1 MTASLRE
8 LLERGATDTPGT
20 VIVTGP
26 GQHLTWRD
34 LQVAARRIAAALAR
48 DGVKPQDRVV
58 FAGKNDPAY
67 FGYLFGCALA
77 GAVPVPLNW
86 RLSAAELTA
95 MIEDSGAEVVFT
107 DEAAAP
113 AIEQAEAKLPQLHTV
128 VALGQQTEH
137 DRWPSLAA
145 WQDAGQAGPDGPDV
159 PAGPAEPAQPAGPAP
174 AAGPAQPADPG
185 VTSAPD
191 DIAFQ
196 LYTSG
201 TTGPPKGA
209 MFTGGGNLRVLLDD
223 ISVAWGFTPG
233 DVSLVC
239 MPLFHMGGLAW
250 ALAGMARGARQVIVR
265 DFAPGPVLDTM
276 AAENVTM
283 AFCVPTM
290 LSALSATTGAA
301 RPRSLRQMVYS
312 GAPISPTGLQQAQ
325 AALACDFVQIYGLT
339 EATGAFAQLS
349 AAEHADA
356 AHPEWL
362 RSAGRPYPWVEV
374 RAVSPQT
381 GQDVPT
387 GQIGEIWT
395 RSAQNLAGYWHQPEQ
410 TAAALTQDGWL
421 RTGDLG
427 YLDDQERIY
436 LVDRAKDMIIT
447 GGENV
452 YPAEVEKVLAAHPA
466 LAEAA
471 VIGVP
476 DDRWGETVKAVVVGR
491 PGQPVDPAGVIAFC
505 RAQLARF
512 KCPTSVD
519 VVDGLPHTATGKV
532 VKPVLRER
540 YWQGHDRRIH

>member
-8 LLERGATDTPGT
+8 LLERGAADHPET
-20 VIVTGP
+20 VIVSGA
-26 GQHLTWRD
+26 GQNLTWRD
-34 LQVAARRIAAALAR
+34 LHRQARRTAAALTR
-48 DGVKPQDRVV
+48 DGVKTQDRVV
-58 FAGKNDPAY
+58 FVGKNDPAY

-95 MIEDSGAEVVFT
+95 MIKDSGAQVAFT
-107 DEAAAP
+107 DQAGASAL
-113 AIEQAEAKLPQLHTV
+113 EQAQAELPLLTTV
-128 VALGQQTEH
+128 VAVHDQQPG
-137 DRWPSLAA
+137 RWPTLAA
-145 WQDAGQAGPDGPDV
+145 WQD
-159 PAGPAEPAQPAGPAP
+159 PAGHDPGAP
-174 AAGPAQPADPG
+174 A
-185 VTSAPD
+185 APD

-209 MFTGGGNLRVLLDD
+209 MFTNGSNLRVLLDD

-265 DFAPGPVLDTM
+265 DFAPGPVLATM
-276 AAENVTM
+276 AAEHVTM

-290 LSALSATTGAA
+290 LSALSAAA
-301 RPRSLRQMVYS
+301 RDPRPEGLRQMVYS
-312 GAPISPTGLQQAQ
+312 GAPISPTGLQSARQA
-325 AALACDFVQIYGLT
+325 LGCDFVQIYGLT

-349 AAEHADA
+349 AAEHADPG
-356 AHPEWL
+356 HPEWL
-362 RSAGRPYPWVEV
+362 RSAGSPYPWVEV
-374 RAVSPQT
+374 RAIDPQT
-381 GQDVPT
+381 SQDVAA

-395 RSAQNLAGYWHQPEQ
+395 RSAQNMAGYWHQPEQ
-410 TAAALTQDGWL
+410 TAAALTDDGWL

-427 YLDDQERIY
+427 YLDTGQRIY

-476 DDRWGETVKAVVVGR
+476 DDRWGETVKAIVVGR
-491 PGQPVDPAGVIAFC
+491 PGHSPDAAEVIAFC
-505 RAQLARF
+505 RDQLARF

-519 VVDGLPHTATGKV
+519 VVDALPHTATGKV
-532 VKPVLRER
+532 VKPMLRER

>member
-8 LLERGATDTPGT
+8 LLERGVAAAPDT
-20 VIVTGP
+20 VIVGGA

-34 LQVAARRIAAALAR
+34 LQTEARRTAAALTR
-48 DGVKPQDRVV
+48 DGVKAQDRVV
-58 FAGKNDPAY
+58 FVGKNDPSY

-95 MIEDSGAEVVFT
+95 MIRDSGAQVAFT
-107 DEAAAP
+107 DNAGAP
-113 AIEQAEAKLPQLHTV
+113 AIEQAETELPQLGTV
-128 VALGQQTEH
+128 VALEPS
-137 DRWPSLAA
+137 DRWPTLAT
-145 WQDAGQAGPDGPDV
+145 WQDPTGQDPTGQDPG
-159 PAGPAEPAQPAGPAP
+159 AP
-174 AAGPAQPADPG
+174 A
-185 VTSAPD
+185 APD

-209 MFTGGGNLRVLLDD
+209 MFTNGSNLRVLLDD
-223 ISVAWGFTPG
+223 ISVAWGFTPD

-250 ALAGMARGARQVIVR
+250 ALAGMARGARQVIIG
-265 DFAPGPVLDTM
+265 DFAPGPVLATM
-276 AAENVTM
+276 TAEHVTM

-290 LSALSATTGAA
+290 LSALSAAPLVPGQ
-301 RPRSLRQMVYS
+301 PRTLRQLVYS
-312 GAPISPTGLQQAQ
+312 GAPISPTGLHQAQ
-325 AALACDFVQIYGLT
+325 AALTCDFVQIYGLT

-349 AAEHADA
+349 AAEHADFR
-356 AHPEWL
+356 HPEWL
-362 RSAGRPYPWVEV
+362 RSAGSPYPWVEV
-374 RAVSPQT
+374 RATDPQT
-381 GQDVPT
+381 GQDVPA
-387 GQIGEIWT
+387 GQVGEIWT
-395 RSAQNLAGYWHQPEQ
+395 RSEQNMAGYWHQPEQ
-410 TAAALTQDGWL
+410 TAAALTEDGWL

-427 YLDDQERIY
+427 YLDDQQRIY

-476 DDRWGETVKAVVVGR
+476 DDRWGETVKAVVVAR
-491 PGQPVDPAGVIAFC
+491 PGATVDDADVIAFC
-505 RAQLARF
+505 RGQLARF

-519 VVDGLPHTATGKV
+519 VVDALPHTATGKV

>member
-1 MTASLRE
+1 MTASLRA
-8 LLERGATDTPGT
+8 LLERGATDRPDT
-20 VIVTGP
+20 VVVSGA

-34 LQVAARRIAAALAR
+34 LHAEARRTAAALTR
-48 DGVKPQDRVV
+48 DGVKAQDRVV
-58 FAGKNDPAY
+58 FVGKNDPSY

-95 MIEDSGAEVVFT
+95 MINDSGAQVAFT
-107 DEAAAP
+107 DEAGAP
-113 AIEQAEAKLPQLHTV
+113 AVEQAEAELPQLSTV
-128 VALGQQTEH
+128 VALHDQ
-137 DRWPSLAA
+137 DRWPSLTA
-145 WQDAGQAGPDGPDV
+145 WQD
-159 PAGPAEPAQPAGPAP
+159 PAGH
-174 AAGPAQPADPG
+174 DPG
-185 VTSAPD
+185 VPAAPD

-209 MFTGGGNLRVLLDD
+209 MFTNGSNLRVLLDD
-223 ISVAWGFTPG
+223 ISVAWGFTPD

-250 ALAGMARGARQVIVR
+250 ALAGLARGARQVIVR

-276 AAENVTM
+276 AAEEVTM

-290 LSALSATTGAA
+290 LNALSAAA
-301 RPRSLRQMVYS
+301 PGTRPLKLRQMVYS
-312 GAPISPTGLQQAQ
+312 GAPISPTVLRQAQ

-349 AAEHADA
+349 AAEHADPG
-356 AHPEWL
+356 HPEWL

-374 RAVSPQT
+374 QVIDPQT

-387 GQIGEIWT
+387 GQVGEIWT
-395 RSAQNLAGYWHQPEQ
+395 RSAQNMAGYWHQPEQ
-410 TAAALTQDGWL
+410 TAATLTPDGWL

-427 YLDDQERIY
+427 YLDDQQRIY

-466 LAEAA
+466 LAETA

-476 DDRWGETVKAVVVGR
+476 DDRWGETVKALVVAR
-491 PGQPVDPAGVIAFC
+491 PGAPVDPAGVIAFC
-505 RAQLARF
+505 RGQLARF
-512 KCPTSVD
+512 QCPTSVD
-519 VVDGLPHTATGKV
+519 VVDALPHTATGKV

-540 YWQGHDRRIH
+540 YWQGYDRRIH

>member
-1 MTASLRE
+1 VTGSLRE
-8 LLERGATDTPGT
+8 LLERGAATSPDT
-20 VIVTGP
+20 VVVSAA
-26 GQHLTWRD
+26 GQDVTWRA
-34 LQVAARRIAAALAR
+34 LQADARSIAAALVR
-48 DGVKPQDRVV
+48 DGVKAQDRVV
-58 FAGKNDPAY
+58 FVGKNDPSY

-95 MIEDSGAEVVFT
+95 MISDSGAGVVFT
-107 DEAAAP
+107 DEAGAP
-113 AIEQAEAKLPQLHTV
+113 AVEQAEAELPGVRTV
-128 VALGQQTEH
+128 VAVRDHG
-137 DRWPSLAA
+137 RWPSLAR
-145 WQDAGQAGPDGPDV
+145 WRDLDG
-159 PAGPAEPAQPAGPAP
+159 G
-174 AAGPAQPADPG
+174 DPG
-185 VTSAPD
+185 VPVHPG

-209 MFTGGGNLRVLLDD
+209 MFANGTNLRVLVDD
-223 ISVAWGFTPG
+223 ISVAWGFTQD

-250 ALAGMARGARQVIVR
+250 ALAGMARNARQVVVR
-265 DFAPGPVLDTM
+265 DFAPGPVLATM
-276 AAENVTM
+276 AAEGVTM
-283 AFCVPTM
+283 AFCVPAM
-290 LSALSATTGAA
+290 LSALSAASGPATTSQ
-301 RPRSLRQMVYS
+301 PHPLRQMVYS
-312 GAPISPTGLQQAQ
+312 GAPISPTGLRTAQ
-325 AALACDFVQIYGLT
+325 EALSCDFVQIYGLT

-349 AAEHADA
+349 AAEHTDPG
-356 AHPEWL
+356 HPEWL

-381 GQDVPT
+381 GHDVPT
-387 GQIGEIWT
+387 GQVGEIWT
-395 RSAQNLAGYWHQPEQ
+395 RSAQNMAGYWHEPGQ
-410 TAAALTQDGWL
+410 TAAALTPDGWL

-427 YLDDQERIY
+427 YLDHEQRIY

-452 YPAEVEKVLAAHPA
+452 YPAEVEKVLAGHPA

-476 DDRWGETVKAVVVGR
+476 DDRWGETVKAVVVAR
-491 PGQPVDPAGVIAFC
+491 PDHAVDAAEVIAFC
-505 RAQLARF
+505 RSQLARF

-519 VVDGLPHTATGKV
+519 VVDALPRTATGKV

>member
-1 MTASLRE
+1 MTGSLRE
-8 LLERGATDTPGT
+8 LLERGAASSPDTVVVSGA
-20 VIVTGP
+20 GP
-26 GQHLTWRD
+26 DLTWRT
-34 LQVAARRIAAALAR
+34 LQADARRIAAALVR

-58 FAGKNDPAY
+58 LVAKNDPSY

-95 MIEDSGAEVVFT
+95 MIGDSGAGIVFT
-107 DEAAAP
+107 DEAGTP
-113 AIEQAEAKLPQLHTV
+113 AVEQAEAELPGVRTV
-128 VALGQQTEH
+128 VALNDHG
-137 DRWPSLAA
+137 RWPSLAH
-145 WQDAGQAGPDGPDV
+145 WQDPVGD
-159 PAGPAEPAQPAGPAP
+159 
-174 AAGPAQPADPG
+174 DPG
-185 VTSAPD
+185 IPANPG

-209 MFTGGGNLRVLLDD
+209 MFANGTNLRVLVDD
-223 ISVAWGFTPG
+223 ISVAWGFTPD

-250 ALAGMARGARQVIVR
+250 ALAGMARGARQVVVR
-265 DFAPGPVLDTM
+265 DFVSGPVLATM
-276 AAENVTM
+276 ATEGVTM
-283 AFCVPTM
+283 AFCVPAV
-290 LSALSATTGAA
+290 LNALSAAA
-301 RPRSLRQMVYS
+301 NPVATHPGTLRQLVYS
-312 GAPISPTGLQQAQ
+312 GAPISPTGLRAAQ
-325 AALACDFVQIYGLT
+325 DALRCDFVQIYGLT

-349 AAEHADA
+349 AAEHADSG
-356 AHPEWL
+356 HPEWL

-387 GQIGEIWT
+387 GQVGEIWT
-395 RSAQNLAGYWHQPEQ
+395 RSAQNMAGYWHQPEQ
-410 TAAALTQDGWL
+410 TAAALTPDGWL

-427 YLDDQERIY
+427 YLDEQQRIY

-452 YPAEVEKVLAAHPA
+452 YPAEVEKALAGHPA

-476 DDRWGETVKAVVVGR
+476 DDRWGETVKAVVVAR
-491 PGQPVDPAGVIAFC
+491 PDQTVDAAEVIAFC
-505 RAQLARF
+505 RGQLARF

-519 VVDGLPHTATGKV
+519 VVDALPHTATGKV

>member
-1 MTASLRE
+1 VTGSLRA
-8 LLERGATDTPGT
+8 LLDRGASETPGT
-20 VIVTGP
+20 VIISGA
-26 GQHLTWRD
+26 GQDITWQA
-34 LQVAARRIAAALAR
+34 LHTQARHTAAALVR
-48 DGVKPQDRVV
+48 DGVKPQGRVV
-58 FAGKNDPAY
+58 FVGKNDPSY
-67 FGYLFGCALA
+67 FAYLFGCALA

-86 RLSAAELTA
+86 RLTARELGA
-95 MIEDSGAEVVFT
+95 MINDSGAAVVFT

-113 AIEQAEAKLPQLHTV
+113 AIEQAEPTLGQVRTV
-128 VALGQQTEH
+128 VALH
-137 DRWPSLAA
+137 RSDRWPSLTT
-145 WQDAGQAGPDGPDV
+145 WQEPTAGD
-159 PAGPAEPAQPAGPAP
+159 PATTP
-174 AAGPAQPADPG
+174 
-185 VTSAPD
+185 APD

-209 MFTGGGNLRVLLDD
+209 MFANGTSLRVLLDD
-223 ISVAWGFTPG
+223 ISVAWGFTPD

-250 ALAGMARGARQVIVR
+250 ALAGMARGTRQVIVR

-276 AAENVTM
+276 ADAGVTM

-290 LSALSATTGAA
+290 LSALAAAAPPLTAAT
-301 RPRSLRQMVYS
+301 LRQMVYS
-312 GAPISPTGLQQAQ
+312 GAPISPTGLRQAQ
-325 AALACDFVQIYGLT
+325 DALRCDFVQIYGLT

-349 AAEHADA
+349 AAEHTDPE
-356 AHPEWL
+356 HPEWL
-362 RSAGRPYPWVEV
+362 RSAGRPYPWVQV
-374 RAVSPQT
+374 RAVSPRTQR
-381 GQDVPT
+381 DVPA
-387 GQIGEIWT
+387 GGVGEIWT
-395 RSAQNLAGYWHQPEQ
+395 RSAQNMAGYWGQPGQ
-410 TAAALTQDGWL
+410 TAAALTPDGWL

-427 YLDDQERIY
+427 YLDDAQRIY

-476 DDRWGETVKAVVVGR
+476 DDRWGETVRAVVVAR
-491 PGQPVDPAGVIAFC
+491 PGTPVDAAEVIAFC
-505 RAQLARF
+505 RGQLARF

-519 VVDGLPHTATGKV
+519 VVDALPHTATGKV

>member
-1 MTASLRE
+1 MTASLRA
-8 LLERGATDTPGT
+8 LLEQAAASTPDT
-20 VIVTGP
+20 VIVSGP
-26 GQHLTWRD
+26 DQHLTWRD
-34 LQVAARRIAAALAR
+34 LHSEARRTAAALAR

-58 FAGKNDPAY
+58 FVGKNDPAY

-95 MIEDSGAEVVFT
+95 MIADSGAGVVFA
-107 DEAAAP
+107 DETAAP
-113 AIEQAEAKLPQLHTV
+113 AVEQAEAELPQLRTV
-128 VALGQQTEH
+128 VAIGPPTSNG
-137 DRWPSLAA
+137 RWPSLAT
-145 WQDAGQAGPDGPDV
+145 WQEADGD
-159 PAGPAEPAQPAGPAP
+159 
-174 AAGPAQPADPG
+174 DPG
-185 VTSAPD
+185 AEAAPG

-209 MFTGGGNLRVLLDD
+209 MFTNGSNLRVLLDD
-223 ISVAWGFTPG
+223 ISRTWGFIPG

-265 DFAPGPVLDTM
+265 DFAPGPVLATM

-290 LSALSATTGAA
+290 LSALSAAA
-301 RPRSLRQMVYS
+301 PGPRPLQLRQMVYS

-349 AAEHADA
+349 AAEHADPD
-356 AHPEWL
+356 HPEWL
-362 RSAGRPYPWVEV
+362 RSAGRPYPWTEV
-374 RAVSPQT
+374 RVVSPQT
-381 GQDVPT
+381 SEDVPT
-387 GQIGEIWT
+387 GEVGEIWT
-395 RSAQNLAGYWHQPEQ
+395 RSAQNMAGYWRQPEQ
-410 TAAALTQDGWL
+410 TAAALTADGWL

-476 DDRWGETVKAVVVGR
+476 DDRWGETVKAVVVPR
-491 PGQPVDPAGVIAFC
+491 PGATVAADEVIAFG
-505 RAQLARF
+505 RARLARF

-519 VVDGLPHTATGKV
+519 VVDELPHTATGKV

>member
-1 MTASLRE
+1 VTSSLRD
-8 LLERGATDTPGT
+8 LLERGATASPDT
-20 VIVTGP
+20 IVVSGG
-26 GQHLTWRD
+26 GQHLTWSD
-34 LQVAARRIAAALAR
+34 LHAEARRIAAALGR

-58 FAGKNDPAY
+58 FVGKNDPSY

-95 MIEDSGAEVVFT
+95 MIGDSGAGIVFT
-107 DEAAAP
+107 DEAAAQ
-113 AIEQAEAKLPQLHTV
+113 AVEQAEAELPGLHTV
-128 VALGQQTEH
+128 VALHEH
-137 DRWPSLAA
+137 GRWPSLAH
-145 WQDAGQAGPDGPDV
+145 WK
-159 PAGPAEPAQPAGPAP
+159 EPVGADP
-174 AAGPAQPADPG
+174 AAPVQA
-185 VTSAPD
+185 D

-209 MFTGGGNLRVLLDD
+209 MFANGTNLRVLLDD
-223 ISVAWGFTPG
+223 ISVAWGFTPD

-250 ALAGMARGARQVIVR
+250 ALAGMARGTRQVIVR
-265 DFAPGPVLDTM
+265 DFAPGPVLHTM
-276 AAENVTM
+276 ADEGVTL

-290 LSALSATTGAA
+290 LSALSAAPPPEAGEAGEAGAGA
-301 RPRSLRQMVYS
+301 EAGPRTLRQMVYS
-312 GAPISPTGLQQAQ
+312 GAPISPTGLRQAQ
-325 AALACDFVQIYGLT
+325 DALGCDFVQIYGLT

-349 AAEHADA
+349 AAEHTDPG
-356 AHPEWL
+356 HPEWL

-387 GQIGEIWT
+387 GQVGEIWT
-395 RSAQNLAGYWHQPEQ
+395 RSAQNMAGYWHQPEQ
-410 TAAALTQDGWL
+410 TAAALTPDGWL

-427 YLDDQERIY
+427 YLDQQQRIY

-452 YPAEVEKVLAAHPA
+452 YPAEVEKVLAAYPP

-476 DDRWGETVKAVVVGR
+476 DDRWGETVKAVVVAC
-491 PGQPVDPAGVIAFC
+491 PGAVVEPAEVIAFC
-505 RAQLARF
+505 RGQLARF

-519 VVDGLPHTATGKV
+519 VVDTLPHTATGKV

>member
-1 MTASLRE
+1 MTASMRE
-8 LLERGATDTPGT
+8 LLERGATDTPET
-20 VIVTGP
+20 VVVSGA

-34 LQVAARRIAAALAR
+34 LRAEARRVAAALAR

-58 FAGKNDPAY
+58 FVGKNDPAY

-86 RLSAAELTA
+86 RLSAAELIA
-95 MIEDSGAEVVFT
+95 MIKDSGAEIAFT
-107 DEAAAP
+107 DEAGDA
-113 AIEQAEAKLPQLHTV
+113 AIEQAEARLPALRTV
-128 VALGQQTEH
+128 VALGQH
-137 DRWPSLAA
+137 DRWSSLAA
-145 WQDAGQAGPDGPDV
+145 WRDPVGD
-159 PAGPAEPAQPAGPAP
+159 
-174 AAGPAQPADPG
+174 DPG
-185 VTSAPD
+185 ATAAWD

-209 MFTGGGNLRVLLDD
+209 MFTNGSNLRVLLDD
-223 ISVAWGFTPG
+223 ISVAWGFTAA

-276 AAENVTM
+276 AAEDVSM
-283 AFCVPTM
+283 AFCVPAM
-290 LSALSATTGAA
+290 LSALSAVAPGS
-301 RPRSLRQMVYS
+301 RPLRLRQMVYS
-312 GAPISPTGLQQAQ
+312 GAPISPAVLRQAQ
-325 AALACDFVQIYGLT
+325 DALRCDFVQIYGLA

-356 AHPEWL
+356 GHPEWL
-362 RSAGRPYPWVEV
+362 RSAGRPYQWVEV
-374 RAVSPQT
+374 RSVSPRT
-381 GQDVPT
+381 GQDVPA
-387 GQIGEIWT
+387 GQVGETWT
-395 RSAQNLAGYWHQPEQ
+395 RSAQNMAGYWHQPEQ
-410 TAAALTQDGWL
+410 TASALTPDGWL

-427 YLDDQERIY
+427 YLDGEQRIY

-476 DDRWGETVKAVVVGR
+476 DDRWGETVKAVVVAR
-491 PGQPVDPAGVIAFC
+491 PGADMDAADVIAFC
-505 RAQLARF
+505 QGQLARF

-519 VVDGLPHTATGKV
+519 VVEALPHTATGKV
-532 VKPVLRER
+532 IKPVLRER

>member
-1 MTASLRE
+1 MTSSLRE
-8 LLERGATDTPGT
+8 LLERGATGSPDT
-20 VIVTGP
+20 IVVSG
-26 GQHLTWRD
+26 GDQHLTWSD
-34 LQVAARRIAAALAR
+34 LHAEARRVAAALAR

-58 FAGKNDPAY
+58 FVGKNDPSY

-95 MIEDSGAEVVFT
+95 MISDSGAGIVFT

-113 AIEQAEAKLPQLHTV
+113 AVEQAEAELPGLHTV
-128 VALGQQTEH
+128 VALH
-137 DRWPSLAA
+137 DHGRWPSLIHWKALVG
-145 WQDAGQAGPDGPDV
+145 DD
-159 PAGPAEPAQPAGPAP
+159 P
-174 AAGPAQPADPG
+174 AAPVQA
-185 VTSAPD
+185 D

-209 MFTGGGNLRVLLDD
+209 MFANGTNLRVLLDD
-223 ISVAWGFTPG
+223 ISVVWGFTPD

-250 ALAGMARGARQVIVR
+250 ALAGMARGTRQVIVR
-265 DFAPGPVLDTM
+265 DFAPGPVLRTM
-276 AAENVTM
+276 TDEGVTL

-290 LSALSATTGAA
+290 LSALSAAPPPEAGAG
-301 RPRSLRQMVYS
+301 PRALRQMVYS
-312 GAPISPTGLQQAQ
+312 GAPISPTGLRQVQN
-325 AALACDFVQIYGLT
+325 ALGCDFVQIYGLT

-349 AAEHADA
+349 AAEHTDPG
-356 AHPEWL
+356 HPEWL

-387 GQIGEIWT
+387 GQVGEIWT
-395 RSAQNLAGYWHQPEQ
+395 RSAQNMAGYWHQPEQ
-410 TAAALTQDGWL
+410 TAAALTPDGWL

-427 YLDDQERIY
+427 YLDQQQRIY

-476 DDRWGETVKAVVVGR
+476 DDRWGETVKAIVVAR
-491 PGQPVDPAGVIAFC
+491 PDAVVEPAEVIAFC
-505 RAQLARF
+505 RSQLARF

-519 VVDGLPHTATGKV
+519 VVDTLPHTATGKV

>member
-1 MTASLRE
+1 VTSSLRE
-8 LLERGATDTPGT
+8 LLERGATGSPDT
-20 VIVTGP
+20 IVVSGG
-26 GQHLTWRD
+26 GQHLTWSD
-34 LQVAARRIAAALAR
+34 LHAEARRVAAALAR
-48 DGVKPQDRVV
+48 GGVKPQDRVV
-58 FAGKNDPAY
+58 FVGKNDLSY
-67 FGYLFGCALA
+67 FGYLFGCSLA

-95 MIEDSGAEVVFT
+95 MISDSGAGIVFT

-113 AIEQAEAKLPQLHTV
+113 AVELAEAELPGLHTV
-128 VALGQQTEH
+128 VALHEH
-137 DRWPSLAA
+137 GRWPSLAD
-145 WQDAGQAGPDGPDV
+145 WKE
-159 PAGPAEPAQPAGPAP
+159 PAGEDP
-174 AAGPAQPADPG
+174 AAPVQA
-185 VTSAPD
+185 D

-209 MFTGGGNLRVLLDD
+209 MFANGTNLRVLLDD
-223 ISVAWGFTPG
+223 ISVAWGFTPD

-250 ALAGMARGARQVIVR
+250 ALAGMARGTRQVIVR
-265 DFAPGPVLDTM
+265 DFAPGPVLRTM
-276 AAENVTM
+276 TDEGVTL
-283 AFCVPTM
+283 AFCVPAM
-290 LSALSATTGAA
+290 LSALSAAPPPEAGAG
-301 RPRSLRQMVYS
+301 PRTLRQMVYS
-312 GAPISPTGLQQAQ
+312 GAPISPTGLRQAQ
-325 AALACDFVQIYGLT
+325 NALGCDFVQIYGLT

-349 AAEHADA
+349 AAEHTDPG
-356 AHPEWL
+356 HPEWL
-362 RSAGRPYPWVEV
+362 RSAGRPYPWAEV

-387 GQIGEIWT
+387 GQVGEIWT
-395 RSAQNLAGYWHQPEQ
+395 RSAQNMAGYWHQPEQ
-410 TAAALTQDGWL
+410 TAAALTPDGWL

-427 YLDDQERIY
+427 YLDQQQRIY

-476 DDRWGETVKAVVVGR
+476 DDRWGETVKAIVVGR
-491 PGQPVDPAGVIAFC
+491 PDAVVEPAEVIAFC
-505 RAQLARF
+505 RSQLARF

-519 VVDGLPHTATGKV
+519 VVDTLPHTATGKV

>member
-8 LLERGATDTPGT
+8 LLERGAAEHPGT
-20 VIVTGP
+20 IIVSGA
-26 GQHLTWRD
+26 GQNITWRD
-34 LQVAARRIAAALAR
+34 LHTQARRTAAALTR
-48 DGVKPQDRVV
+48 DGVKAQDRVV
-58 FAGKNDPAY
+58 FVGKNDPSY
-67 FGYLFGCALA
+67 FGYLFGCALT

-95 MIEDSGAEVVFT
+95 MIKDSGARVAFT
-107 DEAAAP
+107 DEAGAP
-113 AIEQAEAKLPQLHTV
+113 AVQQAQAELPQLDTV
-128 VALGQQTEH
+128 VALET
-137 DRWPSLAA
+137 LAS
-145 WQDAGQAGPDGPDV
+145 WQDPIGH
-159 PAGPAEPAQPAGPAP
+159 
-174 AAGPAQPADPG
+174 DPG
-185 VTSAPD
+185 TPVAPD

-209 MFTGGGNLRVLLDD
+209 MFTNGSNLRVLLDD

-265 DFAPGPVLDTM
+265 DFAPGPVLGTM
-276 AAENVTM
+276 AAEHVTM

-290 LSALSATTGAA
+290 LSALSAAANATRPGA
-301 RPRSLRQMVYS
+301 LRQLVYS
-312 GAPISPTGLQQAQ
+312 GAPISPTGLHTAQQA
-325 AALACDFVQIYGLT
+325 LGCDLVQIYGLT

-349 AAEHADA
+349 AAEHADPG
-356 AHPEWL
+356 HPEWL
-362 RSAGRPYPWVEV
+362 RSAGSPYPWVEV
-374 RAVSPQT
+374 RAIDPQT
-381 GQDVPT
+381 GQDVAT
-387 GQIGEIWT
+387 GQLGEIWT
-395 RSAQNLAGYWHQPEQ
+395 RSEQNMAGYWHQPEQ
-410 TAAALTQDGWL
+410 TAAALTDDGWL

-427 YLDDQERIY
+427 YLDDQQRIY

-476 DDRWGETVKAVVVGR
+476 DDRWGETVKAIVVAR
-491 PGQPVDPAGVIAFC
+491 PGAAVDPAGVIAFC
-505 RAQLARF
+505 RGQLARF

-519 VVDGLPHTATGKV
+519 VVDTLPHTATGKV

>member
-8 LLERGATDTPGT
+8 LLERHDADAPDAIVLSGA
-20 VIVTGP
+20 

-34 LQVAARRIAAALAR
+34 LRAEARRIAAALTR
-48 DGVKPQDRVV
+48 DGVKPTDRVV
-58 FAGKNDPAY
+58 FVGKNDLAY

-95 MIEDSGAEVVFT
+95 MIEDCGAEVVFT
-107 DEAAAP
+107 DEAGATAV
-113 AIEQAEAKLPQLHTV
+113 ERAEAELPAVRTI
-128 VALGQQTEH
+128 VALGQH
-137 DRWPSLAA
+137 DRWPSLTA
-145 WQDAGQAGPDGPDV
+145 WKDPVGD
-159 PAGPAEPAQPAGPAP
+159 
-174 AAGPAQPADPG
+174 DPG
-185 VTSAPD
+185 ATAAPD

-209 MFTGGGNLRVLLDD
+209 MFANGSNLRVLLDD
-223 ISVAWGFTPG
+223 ISVAWGFTAD

-239 MPLFHMGGLAW
+239 MPLCHMGGLAW
-250 ALAGMARGARQVIVR
+250 ALAGMAQGARQVIVR

-276 AAENVTM
+276 AAEDVSM

-290 LSALSATTGAA
+290 LSALSAAA
-301 RPRSLRQMVYS
+301 PGSRPPRLRQMVYS
-312 GAPISPTGLQQAQ
+312 GAPISPTGLRQAQ
-325 AALACDFVQIYGLT
+325 DALRCDFVQIYGLT

-356 AHPEWL
+356 GHPEWL

-387 GQIGEIWT
+387 GQVGEIWT
-395 RSAQNLAGYWHQPEQ
+395 RSPQNMAGYWHQPER
-410 TAAALTQDGWL
+410 TAAALTPDGWL

-427 YLDDQERIY
+427 YLDDDQRIY

-476 DDRWGETVKAVVVGR
+476 DDHWGETVKAVVVAR
-491 PGQPVDPAGVIAFC
+491 PGATVDAAEVIAFC
-505 RAQLARF
+505 RGQLARF

-519 VVDGLPHTATGKV
+519 VVDALPHTATGKV
-532 VKPVLRER
+532 IKPALRER
-540 YWQGHDRRIH
+540 YWQNHDRRIH

>member
-1 MTASLRE
+1 MTASLRQ
-8 LLERGATDTPGT
+8 LLERGATDTPDT
-20 VIVTGP
+20 VVVSGAD
-26 GQHLTWRD
+26 QHMTWRD
-34 LQVAARRIAAALAR
+34 LAAEARRVAAALVR

-58 FAGKNDPAY
+58 YVGKNDPAY

-77 GAVPVPLNW
+77 GAIPVPLNW
-86 RLSAAELTA
+86 RLSADELTA
-95 MIEDSGAEVVFT
+95 MIQDCGAEVAFT
-107 DEAAAP
+107 DEAGAA
-113 AIEQAEAKLPQLHTV
+113 ALDQAEAGLPALRTI
-128 VALGQQTEH
+128 VALGQH
-137 DRWPSLAA
+137 SRWPSLAA
-145 WQDAGQAGPDGPDV
+145 WKDPVGYGPG
-159 PAGPAEPAQPAGPAP
+159 AAP
-174 AAGPAQPADPG
+174 
-185 VTSAPD
+185 APD

-201 TTGPPKGA
+201 TTGTPKGA
-209 MFTGGGNLRVLLDD
+209 MFTNGSNLRVLLDD
-223 ISVAWGFTPG
+223 ISVAWGFTAA

-250 ALAGMARGARQVIVR
+250 ALAGMARGARQVIVP
-265 DFAPGPVLDTM
+265 DFIPGQVLDTM
-276 AAENVTM
+276 AAEDVSM

-290 LSALSATTGAA
+290 LRALSAAA
-301 RPRSLRQMVYS
+301 PGRRPLRLRQMVYS
-312 GAPISPTGLQQAQ
+312 GAPISPTALRQAQ
-325 AALACDFVQIYGLT
+325 DALRCDFVQIYGLT

-356 AHPEWL
+356 GHPEWL
-362 RSAGRPYPWVEV
+362 SSAGRPYPWVEV
-374 RAVSPQT
+374 RAVSPTT

-387 GQIGEIWT
+387 GQVGEIWT
-395 RSAQNLAGYWHQPEQ
+395 RSAQNMAGYWHQPEQ
-410 TAAALTQDGWL
+410 TVAVLTPDGWL

-427 YLDDQERIY
+427 YLDDDQRIY

-476 DDRWGETVKAVVVGR
+476 DDRWGETVKAVVIAR
-491 PGQPVDPAGVIAFC
+491 PAATVDAAEVIAFC
-505 RAQLARF
+505 RDKLARF

-519 VVDGLPHTATGKV
+519 VVDTLPRTATGKV
-532 VKPVLRER
+532 IKPVLHER

>member
-8 LLERGATDTPGT
+8 LLERGAADHPDT
-20 VIVTGP
+20 VIVSGA
-26 GQHLTWRD
+26 GQKITWRD
-34 LQVAARRIAAALAR
+34 LHGQGRRTAAALTR
-48 DGVKPQDRVV
+48 DGVKAQDRVV
-58 FAGKNDPAY
+58 FVGKNDPSY

-86 RLSAAELTA
+86 RLSATELTA
-95 MIEDSGAEVVFT
+95 MIKDSGAQVAFT
-107 DEAAAP
+107 DNAGAP
-113 AIEQAEAKLPQLHTV
+113 AIEQAEAELPQLGTV
-128 VALGQQTEH
+128 VALEPS
-137 DRWPSLAA
+137 DRWPTLAT
-145 WQDAGQAGPDGPDV
+145 WQGPDGPN
-159 PAGPAEPAQPAGPAP
+159 PAGPDLDGSDP
-174 AAGPAQPADPG
+174 AAQDPA
-185 VTSAPD
+185 APD

-209 MFTGGGNLRVLLDD
+209 MFTNGSNLRVLLDD
-223 ISVAWGFTPG
+223 ISVAWGFTPD

-265 DFAPGPVLDTM
+265 DFAPGPVLGTM
-276 AAENVTM
+276 AAEHVTM

-290 LSALSATTGAA
+290 LSALSAASTAT
-301 RPRSLRQMVYS
+301 RPEALRQMVYS
-312 GAPISPTGLQQAQ
+312 GAPISPTGLHAAQQ
-325 AALACDFVQIYGLT
+325 ALACDFVQIYGLT

-349 AAEHADA
+349 AAEHADPE
-356 AHPEWL
+356 HPEWL
-362 RSAGRPYPWVEV
+362 GSAGSPYPWVEV
-374 RAVSPQT
+374 RAIDPQT
-381 GQDVPT
+381 GQDVST
-387 GQIGEIWT
+387 GQVGEIWT
-395 RSAQNLAGYWHQPEQ
+395 RSEQNMAGYWHQPEQ
-410 TAAALTQDGWL
+410 TAATLTEDGWL

-427 YLDDQERIY
+427 YLDDQQRIY

-476 DDRWGETVKAVVVGR
+476 DDRWGETVKAIVVAR
-491 PGQPVDPAGVIAFC
+491 PGATVDTAGVITFC
-505 RAQLARF
+505 RDQLARF

-519 VVDGLPHTATGKV
+519 VVDALPHTATGKV

>member
-1 MTASLRE
+1 VTASLRE
-8 LLERGATDTPGT
+8 LLERGAAGRPDT
-20 VIVTGP
+20 VIVSGA
-26 GQHLTWRD
+26 GQQLTWRD
-34 LQVAARRIAAALAR
+34 LHTQARRTAAALTR
-48 DGVKPQDRVV
+48 DGVKARDRVV
-58 FAGKNDPAY
+58 FVGKNDPAY

-95 MIEDSGAEVVFT
+95 MIKDSGARIAFT
-107 DEAAAP
+107 DEAGAP
-113 AIEQAEAKLPQLHTV
+113 AVGQAQAELPQLSTV
-128 VALGQQTEH
+128 VALAPS

-145 WQDAGQAGPDGPDV
+145 WQD
-159 PAGPAEPAQPAGPAP
+159 PAGLDPAGLDPAN
-174 AAGPAQPADPG
+174 QDPG
-185 VTSAPD
+185 VPAAPD

-209 MFTGGGNLRVLLDD
+209 MFTNGSNLRVLLDD
-223 ISVAWGFTPG
+223 ISVAWGFTPD

-290 LSALSATTGAA
+290 LSALSATSATTNAA
-301 RPRSLRQMVYS
+301 RPQALRQMVYS
-312 GAPISPTGLQQAQ
+312 GAPISPTGLQAAQ
-325 AALACDFVQIYGLT
+325 EALACDFVQIYGLT

-349 AAEHADA
+349 AAEHADPE
-356 AHPEWL
+356 HPEYL

-374 RAVSPQT
+374 KVTDPQT
-381 GQDVPT
+381 GRDVPA

-410 TAAALTQDGWL
+410 TAAALTGDGWL

-427 YLDDQERIY
+427 YLDGQQRIY

-452 YPAEVEKVLAAHPA
+452 YPAEIEKVLAAHPA

-476 DDRWGETVKAVVVGR
+476 DDRWGETVKAVVVAR
-491 PGQPVDPAGVIAFC
+491 PGQAPDPAGVIAFC
-505 RAQLARF
+505 RDQLARF

-519 VVDGLPHTATGKV
+519 VVDALPHTATGKV

>member
-1 MTASLRE
+1 VTGSLRE
-8 LLERGATDTPGT
+8 LLERGAAGPPDQ
-20 VIVTGP
+20 VIVSGA

-34 LQVAARRIAAALAR
+34 LRAQARSIAAALAR
-48 DGVKPQDRVV
+48 DGVKAQDRVV
-58 FAGKNDPAY
+58 FVGKNDPSY

-86 RLSAAELTA
+86 RLSAAELTV
-95 MIEDSGAEVVFT
+95 MINDSGAQVAFA
-107 DEAAAP
+107 DEAGAP
-113 AIEQAEAKLPQLHTV
+113 AVEQAAAELPQLGTV
-128 VALGQQTEH
+128 VALDGH
-137 DRWPSLAA
+137 PSWPSLAD
-145 WQDAGQAGPDGPDV
+145 WPERDG
-159 PAGPAEPAQPAGPAP
+159 
-174 AAGPAQPADPG
+174 ADPG
-185 VTSAPD
+185 VTPAPD

-209 MFTGGGNLRVLLDD
+209 MFTNGANLRVLLDD
-223 ISVAWGFTPG
+223 ISLAWGFTPG

-250 ALAGMARGARQVIVR
+250 ALAGMARGARQVVVR

-276 AAENVTM
+276 AAESVTM

-290 LSALSATTGAA
+290 LSALSATTDAA
-301 RPRSLRQMVYS
+301 RPGALRQMVYS
-312 GAPISPTGLQQAQ
+312 GAPISPTGLDQAQ

-349 AAEHADA
+349 AAEHADVR
-356 AHPEWL
+356 HPEWL

-374 RAVSPQT
+374 RAVSPQHESAAGRDVPH
-381 GQDVPT
+381 GQDVPV
-387 GQIGEIWT
+387 GEVGEIWT
-395 RSAQNLAGYWHQPEQ
+395 RSAQNMAGYWHQPGQ
-410 TAAALTQDGWL
+410 TAAALTGDGWL

-427 YLDDQERIY
+427 YLDDDQRIY

-476 DDRWGETVKAVVVGR
+476 DERWGETVKAVVVAR
-491 PGQPVDPAGVIAFC
+491 PGHTPDAAGVIAFC
-505 RAQLARF
+505 RGRLARF

-519 VVDGLPHTATGKV
+519 VVDALPHTATGKV

>member
-1 MTASLRE
+1 VTGSLRE
-8 LLERGATDTPGT
+8 LLERGATDSPDT
-20 VIVTGP
+20 IVVSGD

-34 LQVAARRIAAALAR
+34 LQAEARSVAAALAR

-58 FAGKNDPAY
+58 FVGKNDPSY

-86 RLSAAELTA
+86 RLSTAELTA
-95 MIEDSGAEVVFT
+95 MISDSGAGIVFT

-113 AIEQAEAKLPQLHTV
+113 AVEQAEAELPSLRTV
-128 VALGQQTEH
+128 VALH
-137 DRWPSLAA
+137 DHVRWSSLAR
-145 WQDAGQAGPDGPDV
+145 WK
-159 PAGPAEPAQPAGPAP
+159 EPSGDDP
-174 AAGPAQPADPG
+174 AAP
-185 VTSAPD
+185 VHPD

-209 MFTGGGNLRVLLDD
+209 MFANGTNLRVLLDD
-223 ISVAWGFTPG
+223 ISVAWGFTPD

-250 ALAGMARGARQVIVR
+250 ALAGMARGTRQVIVR

-276 AAENVTM
+276 TAEGVTL
-283 AFCVPTM
+283 AFCVPVM
-290 LSALSATTGAA
+290 LSALSTASAQAA
-301 RPRSLRQMVYS
+301 QDRPRALRQMVYS
-312 GAPISPTGLQQAQ
+312 GAPISPTGLRQAQ
-325 AALACDFVQIYGLT
+325 DALDCDFVQIYGLT

-349 AAEHADA
+349 AAEHLDPG
-356 AHPEWL
+356 HPEWL

-374 RAVSPQT
+374 RVVSPQT
-381 GQDVPT
+381 SRDVPT
-387 GQIGEIWT
+387 GQVGEIWT
-395 RSAQNLAGYWHQPEQ
+395 RSAQNMAGYWHQPEQ
-410 TAAALTQDGWL
+410 TAAALTPDGWL

-427 YLDDQERIY
+427 YLDQQQRIY

-491 PGQPVDPAGVIAFC
+491 PDAMIEPAEVIAFC
-505 RAQLARF
+505 RGQLARF

-519 VVDGLPHTATGKV
+519 VVDTLPHTATGKV
-532 VKPVLRER
+532 VKPVLRDR
-540 YWQGHDRRIH
+540 YWLGHDRRIH